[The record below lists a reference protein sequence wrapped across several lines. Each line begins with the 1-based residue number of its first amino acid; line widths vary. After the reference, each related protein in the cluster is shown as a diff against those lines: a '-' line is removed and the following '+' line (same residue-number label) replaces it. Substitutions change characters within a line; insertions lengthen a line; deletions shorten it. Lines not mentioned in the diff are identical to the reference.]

1 MSLDV
6 LRAINKSRGAAL
18 SALQLRIEKIA
29 QEAESQVTQY
39 SGWLYCDLRC
49 CLETYYHSANQG
61 LSDPASLVV
70 NSVKELLGLVKRHS
84 DFMEAVSRDLCV
96 SIAHIYIAALL
107 LGKRKLAKYDTSIH
121 AHVCLFPK
129 KMFLTVKVP
138 FKWTRT
144 SRRSAPLVLVPV
156 PLSA

>member
-1 MSLDV
+1 MPIWEGTSTVMSLDV

-61 LSDPASLVV
+61 LSDPASLVM

-84 DFMEAVSRDLCV
+84 DSMEAVSRDLCV

-107 LGKRKLAKYDTSIH
+107 LGKRKHSQVRLRYIDT
-121 AHVCLFPK
+121 CTR
-129 KMFLTVKVP
+129 MFV
-138 FKWTRT
+138 
-144 SRRSAPLVLVPV
+144 S
-156 PLSA
+156 